1 MSFKDN
7 DEERVMHSKSVNIK
21 IMINDKAGGASRYQ
35 IGLEV
40 SLKCSSF
47 AFGCV
52 DLLHYKCHKINPDC
66 AGSYAD
72 PLA

>member
-47 AFGCV
+47 VFGCV

-72 PLA
+72 PLD

>member
-1 MSFKDN
+1 
-7 DEERVMHSKSVNIK
+7 
-21 IMINDKAGGASRYQ
+21 MINDKAGGASRYQ

-47 AFGCV
+47 VFGCV

-72 PLA
+72 PLD